1 MGVIGRSVM
10 NTKPSKRML
19 LLSPNAW
26 LLALAAAGVAFAV
39 SGCTK
44 SEAASSREA
53 APERPAAASSA
64 SAATDAFGV
73 ELKATGPYKAGAE
86 GAIELTL
93 RAKGG
98 YHLNDQYPFR
108 FKVAEPP
115 AESVSYPKAVLQRAD
130 FSFAEENKG
139 NPQNPEHKPDTAKV
153 QIPFL
158 TSKSGRATVAGTF
171 LLSVCSDANC
181 IMDKVPLE
189 LAVDVK

>member
-1 MGVIGRSVM
+1 MGVIVRSVM
-10 NTKPSKRML
+10 NTKTSKRRL

-26 LLALAAAGVAFAV
+26 FVALAVSGAAFAA

-44 SEAASSREA
+44 SEAAPSREA
-53 APERPAAASSA
+53 APERPAAASPA
-64 SAATDAFGV
+64 SAATDAYGV
-73 ELKATGPYKAGAE
+73 EIKAIGPYKAGAE

-108 FKVAEPP
+108 FKVADPP
-115 AESVSYPKAVLQRAD
+115 AENISYPKAVLQRAD
-130 FSFAEENKG
+130 FAFAEENKG

-158 TSKSGRATVAGTF
+158 ASKSGRVTVAGTF